1 MSWEASATF
10 CCDAS
15 DHLGTV
21 QRPPPL
27 PGVNHRSL
35 TGMHRN
41 GREGPH
47 NHVPALLIRVAP
59 RERRSLLRNI
69 TETSNSKSTHGEL
82 CLLMAHSE
90 LVSHSCDVL
99 TLRVLTSLLR
109 LQMGFRFYL
118 LIALAVSCHGL
129 PTTTEDVV
137 PEVPKLSSFCSS
149 QSVRALLI
157 LCICPFAAACLP
169 ARAAGL
175 SARDHLSLRS
185 AISVV
190 D

>member
-1 MSWEASATF
+1 MGGNTKNGVR
-10 CCDAS
+10 DRIS
-15 DHLGTV
+15 D
-21 QRPPPL
+21 QR
-27 PGVNHRSL
+27 
-35 TGMHRN
+35 
-41 GREGPH
+41 
-47 NHVPALLIRVAP
+47 LLFSNCSEFSIAP
-59 RERRSLLRNI
+59 VIN

-137 PEVPKLSSFCSS
+137 PEVPD
-149 QSVRALLI
+149 
-157 LCICPFAAACLP
+157 P
-169 ARAAGL
+169 
-175 SARDHLSLRS
+175 H
-185 AISVV
+185 
-190 D
+190 